1 MEKYF
6 DVLYY
11 YYYYFYKNIRKED
24 QPNVVTIFVMS
35 AQEAFTTVAVLD
47 LYFVYV
53 FRVNIISNW
62 FGMPCTALY
71 IVVNYF
77 YFWRSGRATKLV
89 QGSAPIYRNKS
100 ITRLIVILS
109 FFFSFVIIFI
119 AAVIG
124 KLELVGHL

>member
-11 YYYYFYKNIRKED
+11 YLYYFYNNVRKEN
-24 QPNVVTIFVMS
+24 QPNSFTIISMS
-35 AQEAFTTVAVLD
+35 IHEGFATLAVLD

-53 FRVNIISNW
+53 FRVSIISNW
-62 FGMPCTALY
+62 FGMPLIALY
-71 IVVNYF
+71 IAINYF
-77 YFWRSGRATKLV
+77 YFWRSGRAKKLV
-89 QGSAPIYRNKS
+89 HGSAPIYRNKS

-109 FFFSFVIIFI
+109 FFSASVLLFI